1 MAEENQKLG
10 IAILE
15 FLEKSIMDGS
25 VLEDDKQKIE
35 VASKPFVLLIMPP
48 KFGLG
53 RSAAPSM
60 AIGARQRPKPRVP
73 SQ

>member
-35 VASKPFVLLIMPP
+35 IASKPLRKRGKVACFVHA
-48 KFGLG
+48 G
-53 RSAAPSM
+53 REHIDM
-60 AIGARQRPKPRVP
+60 
-73 SQ
+73 

>member
-25 VLEDDKQKIE
+25 ILEDDKQEIE

-48 KFGLG
+48 KFG
-53 RSAAPSM
+53 
-60 AIGARQRPKPRVP
+60 
-73 SQ
+73 